1 MGLITKEVEVRL
13 CSANIRYYENLG
25 YEIPRRPN
33 QWGRIGVPIGATIT
47 VKVKDLPKGSSTQ
60 VNTNCDCCGREKMMK
75 YGQYNKISHDGF
87 TYCYDCTL
95 TVLRTGE
102 KSHRW
107 NPNITDEERE
117 LGRNYPEYVDFI
129 KRVMDRD
136 NYTCQCCGQ
145 KHGDIEVHHMDGYD
159 WCIEK
164 RTDDTNGITL
174 CHNCHGNFHSIYG
187 YGDNTRGQFEEW
199 FGKAVEFVKYNGA
212 LSSKR
217 QIYDYEAGVI
227 YDGIDDGAE
236 QLNAN
241 PSCVYKCCQQHVE
254 QIELARNS
262 DPQNPH
268 KIKAY
273 TVKGRHLFWLDKYE
287 NMTKEEIKAILDFEN
302 NRYKKVFCITTKE
315 LFNSA
320 SLASKKYEIGS
331 SAITNACLGK
341 SKSSGKL
348 PDGTKLQWMY
358 YEDFLKLPQE
368 EQNEILAR
376 NKDSSNDGS
385 FVIHK

>member
-13 CSANIRYYENLG
+13 TSSTISYYENLG

-33 QWGRIGVPIGATIT
+33 QWGRIGVPSDATII
-47 VKVKDLPKGSSTQ
+47 VKVEDLKKGSIALVDTD
-60 VNTNCDCCGREKMMK
+60 CDCCGREKRMK
-75 YGQYNKISHDGF
+75 YCEYVRHNHDGL
-87 TYCYDCTL
+87 TYCYDCSL
-95 TVLRTGE
+95 TILRTGE

-107 NPNITDEERE
+107 NPNLTDEERAKE
-117 LGRNYPEYVDFI
+117 RNYPEYIDFI
-129 KRVMDRD
+129 KRVMTRD

-145 KHGDIEVHHMDGYD
+145 KHGDLEVHHMDGYD
-159 WCIEK
+159 WCKEK

-174 CHNCHGNFHSIYG
+174 CHNCHRHFHNIYG
-187 YGDNTRGQFEEW
+187 LGGNTKEQFEEW
-199 FGKAVEFVKYNGA
+199 FGKAVKFVKYNGA
-212 LSSKR
+212 LSAKR
-217 QIYDYEAGVI
+217 QIYDYEAGII

-287 NMTKEEIKAILDFEN
+287 NMTDEEIKAVLDFEN

-315 LFNSA
+315 LFNKA
-320 SLASKKYEIGS
+320 SLAAKKYDVGS
-331 SAITNACLGK
+331 GAITNACLGK

-348 PDGTKLQWMY
+348 PDGTPLRWMY
-358 YEDFLKLPQE
+358 YENFLKLPIE
-368 EQNEILAR
+368 EQNKILKR
-376 NKDSSNDGS
+376 SKDSPIDES
-385 FVIHK
+385 FVI

>member
-13 CSANIRYYENLG
+13 KGSNVKYFESLG
-25 YEIPRRPN
+25 YEIPRRLN
-33 QWGRIGVPIGATIT
+33 QRGRISVPQDATII
-47 VKVKDLPKGSSTQ
+47 VKVEDLQKGSNVK
-60 VNTNCDCCGREKMMK
+60 VNTNCDCCKREKSMTYNM
-75 YGQYNKISHDGF
+75 YNKHSHNGL
-87 TYCYDCTL
+87 TYCYDCAIKI
-95 TVLRTGE
+95 LRSGE
-102 KSHRW
+102 NHPKW

-136 NYTCQCCGQ
+136 NYTCQCCCQ
-145 KHGDIEVHHMDGYD
+145 KHGDLEVHHMDGYD

-174 CHNCHGNFHSIYG
+174 CHNCHRHFHNIYG
-187 YGDNTRGQFEEW
+187 LGGNTKEQFEEW
-199 FGKAVEFVKYNGA
+199 FGKAVKFVKYNGS
-212 LSSKR
+212 LSAKR

-241 PSCVYKCCQQHVE
+241 PSCVYLCCQRHVE

-287 NMTKEEIKAILDFEN
+287 NMTEEEVKAILDFEN

-315 LFNSA
+315 LFNKA
-320 SLASKKYEIGS
+320 SVAAKKYGVGS
-331 SAITNACLGK
+331 GAITNACLGK

-358 YEDFLKLPQE
+358 YEDFLKLPIE
-368 EQNEILAR
+368 EQNKILKR
-376 NKDSSNDGS
+376 NKGSSSGES
-385 FVIHK
+385 FVI